1 MTGQALQ
8 DYAYGYP
15 VMEKR
20 GHGRPASL
28 SDYLRLAALQYE
40 LDREEDAPDAQGMYL
55 VNKQPRLGL
64 GID

>member
-40 LDREEDAPDAQGMYL
+40 LDREEDAPDAQGMY
-55 VNKQPRLGL
+55 
-64 GID
+64 I